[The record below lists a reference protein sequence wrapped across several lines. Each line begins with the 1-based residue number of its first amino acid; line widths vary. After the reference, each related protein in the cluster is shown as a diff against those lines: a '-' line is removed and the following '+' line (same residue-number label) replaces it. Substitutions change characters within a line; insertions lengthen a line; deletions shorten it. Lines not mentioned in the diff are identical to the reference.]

1 MYAFPSDQGSVA
13 MSNSVSTA
21 SRRDLH
27 VAGAST
33 TDVVAGLLARYG
45 LVVVLAWFGVLKFTE
60 YEARGIVPLV
70 SESPFTSWCYDA
82 FSVTTF
88 SALLGVFEVG
98 AAALIAVKPWWPRVS
113 VLGSALAVVLFLATI
128 SFLFTTPG
136 VTEASAGGFPA
147 LSMTGGF
154 LIKDVALLG
163 VAAWT
168 LSDALRAT
176 RSRLSASSQV
186 DAG

>member
-1 MYAFPSDQGSVA
+1 MSTHTVIRPNLQPSTVNTVDAV
-13 MSNSVSTA
+13 T
-21 SRRDLH
+21 
-27 VAGAST
+27 GA
-33 TDVVAGLLARYG
+33 LARYG
-45 LVVVLAWFGVLKFTE
+45 LVVVLAWFGVLKFME
-60 YEARGIVPLV
+60 YEANGIVPLV
-70 SESPFTSWCYDA
+70 SESPMMNWLYGI

-88 SALLGVFEVG
+88 SALLGVFELA
-98 AAALIAVKPWWPRVS
+98 AAALLAVKPWWPRMS
-113 VLGSALAVVLFLATI
+113 ILGSLLAIVLFVATI

-136 VTEASAGGFPA
+136 VTEATAGGFPA

-176 RSRLSASSQV
+176 
-186 DAG
+186 